1 MEVIPSIDIRGG
13 KCVRL
18 YMGDYARETVFSES
32 PLDVALRWAELG
44 ASRLHVV
51 DLDGAKSGS
60 PVNAETV
67 RAIAST
73 AQVPVQVGGG
83 IRTLAAARDAL
94 LWGASR
100 VIFGT
105 AALESPGLI
114 GEACREL
121 GPESVVVSVDARDGY
136 VVDWGWT
143 RKSTVLASCLIER
156 VAEEGLRRFVYT
168 DVSVDGT
175 LTQPNF
181 HAIEVLAVQ
190 TELGMIVAGGISSVD
205 DLLALS
211 RLKVEGAIVGRAVY
225 TGDIDLRE
233 AIATVACF
241 DEGMRRG
248 CL

>member
-32 PLDVALRWAELG
+32 PLDVALRWVELG
-44 ASRLHVV
+44 ATRIHVV

-60 PVNAETV
+60 PVNAGIV

-73 AQVPVQVGGG
+73 APVPVQVGGG
-83 IRTLAAARDAL
+83 IRTLAAAKDAL
-94 LWGASR
+94 SWGVRR

-105 AALESPGLI
+105 AALENPGLV

-143 RKSTVLASCLIER
+143 RKSTVLASDLIKR
-156 VAEEGLRRFVYT
+156 VAEKGLRRFIYT

-181 HAIEVLAVQ
+181 SAIETLAGK
-190 TELGMIVAGGISSVD
+190 TELGMTVAGGISSID
-205 DLLALS
+205 DLLVLS
-211 RLKVEGAIVGRAVY
+211 RLEVEGAIVGRAVY

-233 AIATVACF
+233 ALATVVRF
-241 DEGMRRG
+241 EEGMSRG
-248 CL
+248 HL